1 MLPYTV
7 TGQNG
12 VAVLFLHFL
21 GGSQLEWLEVTERLA
36 GTHRCVTVDLP
47 GFGDAARISG
57 YSVVEMAD
65 SVTELV
71 AHLHLGNYVLAGHS
85 MAGKVC
91 MAVTRRLLSDDV
103 GPDPPA
109 GLILVAPSPPSPE
122 PIKDEKR
129 MDMLNSLGVRRQR
142 PGTDERKQAT
152 RYLHDNIARPL
163 PDEKLQRTIDELLRM
178 NPAAWTAWL
187 EAGSRE
193 DWSHRV
199 GVLDI
204 PSLLLSG
211 RDDQGLG
218 PDVQTALTL
227 PHLAQA
233 QQVVLACS
241 HLIPLEMPDQA
252 ARHISLFL
260 ESLGCVQP
268 LQRSKHA

>member
-1 MLPYTV
+1 MLPYTL
-7 TGQNG
+7 TKQNG
-12 VAVLFLHFL
+12 LPVLLLHFL

-36 GTHRCVTVDLP
+36 GTFRCITVDLP
-47 GFGDAARISG
+47 GFGDAAHISG
-57 YSVVEMAD
+57 YSVAEMAD

-71 AHLHLGNYVLAGHS
+71 AYLNLDAYVLAGHS

-91 MAVTRRLLSDDV
+91 MAITRRLLSDEV
-103 GPDPPA
+103 GPNPPA

-129 MDMLNSLGVRRQR
+129 MDMLNSFGVRRQR
-142 PGTDERKQAT
+142 PDADEREQAM
-152 RYLHDNIARPL
+152 RYIQDNLARPL
-163 PDEKLQRTIDELLRM
+163 PNDKLQRTIDELLRM

-187 EAGSRE
+187 EEGSRE

-211 RDDQGLG
+211 RDDKGLG
-218 PDVQTALTL
+218 PEVQTELTL

-233 QQVVLACS
+233 QHVVLACS
-241 HLIPLEMPDQA
+241 HLIPLEMPEQA
-252 ARHISLFL
+252 AQHISLFL
-260 ESLGCVQP
+260 ENLGCTQP
-268 LQRSKHA
+268 LQGSNHA